1 MHTHRQHLARA
12 LDTAH
17 ATHNVLMHST
27 PASSKCEQSWVES
40 MGQKASDASSPWQPT
55 SSSQMGPVPCPK
67 AANER
72 ATAPILLY
80 SEEI

>member
-1 MHTHRQHLARA
+1 
-12 LDTAH
+12 
-17 ATHNVLMHST
+17 
-27 PASSKCEQSWVES
+27 

-72 ATAPILLY
+72 ATAPIYTVEKY
-80 SEEI
+80 SHNHPVSSNNYIHVLSSFHCAGLDESGYDILDASV